1 MALTDI
7 LTEDE
12 ALAAINM
19 VGSGAS
25 HALELGM
32 WVSAISEAIDAACGP
47 VVVRT
52 VSETLDAA
60 GGVLFLTQYPVDSV
74 TTVTEYVSGTGTV
87 LTAESTTV
95 AGGYLLRNGILARRS
110 SFATINWHGQVTVT
124 YEAGRYATTA
134 EVGAK
139 FKLAAAS
146 ILRRLWAREAS
157 AWSRGGD
164 PFAEAGAGPGFFRV
178 AEPMI
183 QEFLGDELRA
193 PAIA

>member
-1 MALTDI
+1 MGALDV

-12 ALAAINM
+12 ALAAVNM
-19 VGSGAS
+19 VGSGAD

-47 VVVRT
+47 VVIRT
-52 VSETLDAA
+52 VTETLDAS

-87 LTAESTTV
+87 LTAESTTA

-110 SFATINWHGQVTVT
+110 SFSTINWNGQITVV
-124 YEAGRYATTA
+124 YEAGRYANT
-134 EVGAK
+134 EDVGAK

-164 PFAEAGAGPGFFRV
+164 VFGTEPAVGFFRV

-183 QEFLGDELRA
+183 EEFLGDELKP